1 MLAQLSR
8 IARWAIVAAA
18 AVGVMLVGAAN
29 SGAAVEPNT
38 TIHDYNIYDDN
49 ADFWFRSDVAGATF
63 ECRLDDAAF
72 ETCVSPVNYRGL
84 PEGTHRFEVR
94 AVDSEGVV
102 DSSPANLTF
111 TSTPQPPPPPPAPPN
126 DNWYGA
132 ESISG
137 TSGSVEGTN
146 VNATTQWDEPYNPDG
161 AEHTVWY
168 EWTAGRNA
176 TVTFSVVGDGFTP
189 RVSIYS
195 GTVAQY
201 APLVNSGVGEASVT
215 TYVRAQYRV
224 SVDGVAGG
232 SGPFTLS
239 WAYENTGPAN
249 DYFAEAQ
256 PLEGESGSLT
266 ASTVGAT
273 TELNE
278 PRHDGS
284 AGENTAGHSI
294 WYRWTAPAAGTA
306 IFTTEGS
313 SFDTDLA
320 AYTGSAV
327 DSLTIRG
334 WYEPDLNPWTTWSRL
349 ELRVEPGQVYSIVV
363 DGQDGATGDV
373 QLNWRM
379 ALDTGDTELPTVEM
393 WSPEPGANVDGL
405 VTFMADAY
413 DNDSIDRV
421 MYFIEP
427 NGHTGLPWL
436 VGEARE
442 WPYAVELDTN
452 VLEPGLYSVHARAVD
467 VSGNSASYGFDI
479 TVGGVPP
486 PTLIVPENLTVEATR
501 PTGALVRFNARAT
514 DFEGDPLPVTC
525 NPRSGTIFPLGPTTV
540 TCSASDSFGNSTA
553 KSFTV
558 TVVDTTPPTVTT
570 PTELVANAVSPGGSP
585 LEFTATATDRVDREI
600 VPSCTPTSGST
611 FAVGDTTVTCSA
623 TDASGNTSTA
633 SFNVHVK
640 GGDEQL
646 ADLRGYVGSLALE
659 KNFADRLRA
668 QIADIRKHLAQGDT
682 NAVCGGLADL
692 VAEAEKESGKRLTP
706 EQAERIV
713 ADSMRIRAV
722 VGC

>member
-1 MLAQLSR
+1 MP
-8 IARWAIVAAA
+8 
-18 AVGVMLVGAAN
+18 VGAAN
-29 SGAAVEPNT
+29 SG
-38 TIHDYNIYDDN
+38 
-49 ADFWFRSDVAGATF
+49 
-63 ECRLDDAAF
+63 
-72 ETCVSPVNYRGL
+72 
-84 PEGTHRFEVR
+84 
-94 AVDSEGVV
+94 
-102 DSSPANLTF
+102 
-111 TSTPQPPPPPPAPPN
+111 
-126 DNWYGA
+126 
-132 ESISG
+132 
-137 TSGSVEGTN
+137 
-146 VNATTQWDEPYNPDG
+146 
-161 AEHTVWY
+161 
-168 EWTAGRNA
+168 
-176 TVTFSVVGDGFTP
+176 
-189 RVSIYS
+189 
-195 GTVAQY
+195 
-201 APLVNSGVGEASVT
+201 
-215 TYVRAQYRV
+215 
-224 SVDGVAGG
+224 
-232 SGPFTLS
+232 
-239 WAYENTGPAN
+239 
-249 DYFAEAQ
+249 AEAQ

-320 AYTGSAV
+320 AYTGSSV

-421 MYFIEP
+421 MYFIQP

-467 VSGNSASYGFDI
+467 ASGNSASYGFDI

-525 NPRSGTIFPLGPTTV
+525 NPRSGTIFPLGATTV

-558 TVVDTTPPTVTT
+558 TVVDTT
-570 PTELVANAVSPGGSP
+570 
-585 LEFTATATDRVDREI
+585 TADTDD
-600 VPSCTPTSGST
+600 
-611 FAVGDTTVTCSA
+611 
-623 TDASGNTSTA
+623 
-633 SFNVHVK
+633 
-640 GGDEQL
+640 
-646 ADLRGYVGSLALE
+646 
-659 KNFADRLRA
+659 ADRAGRERGLTRRLAAGVHGDGDRPGRQGDRA
-668 QIADIRKHLAQGDT
+668 LMHADIRLNLRRRRHDGDVQR
-682 NAVCGGLADL
+682 NGRLREHQHGELQRPCERRGRAARGLEGL
-692 VAEAEKESGKRLTP
+692 R
-706 EQAERIV
+706 
-713 ADSMRIRAV
+713 
-722 VGC
+722 